1 MPDVRPVIDR
11 PVVDRP
17 VVDRRVVDRRG
28 VLCIGT
34 LVVDVA
40 KVVDSYPEL
49 DRLAVIESVGLST
62 GGPALNLAMDL
73 ALIGA
78 DYPLAVAGRVGVDA
92 HADLI
97 RDSLQRNRVDVTGI
111 VGDRSTAT
119 SFTDAMI
126 VRDGGRRTF
135 FHHIGA
141 NGLLTADAVDLA
153 SSSAS
158 TARILHLG
166 APGLHPGMDDA
177 VDPPTDH
184 AEGRGNGWSQVLA
197 AARAAGLRT
206 NLELVTLPAPRLRQ
220 LVLPCLPHLDSL
232 VVNDLEACA
241 LAGVT
246 PPATGPED
254 TIDWPLLESVAS
266 ALVKAGVH
274 QVVAVHF
281 PGGAVAA
288 DPLGNRWRQG
298 SVRLPRQQIRNATG
312 AGDAFASGVVH
323 GLHEGWTVADSLRAG
338 VAVAAAS
345 LRGGGTSDGV
355 LPLADC
361 LQLGE
366 RYGYRPS

>member
-1 MPDVRPVIDR
+1 MPSVPAG
-11 PVVDRP
+11 
-17 VVDRRVVDRRG
+17 VDRRG
-28 VLCIGT
+28 VLCVGT

-40 KVVDSYPEL
+40 KIVDSYPEL
-49 DRLAVIESVGLST
+49 DRLAIIESVGLST

-73 ALIGA
+73 ALLGVG
-78 DYPLAVAGRVGVDA
+78 YPLAVAGRVGVDQ

-97 RDSLQRNRVDVTGI
+97 RDTLGHNRVDVTGI
-111 VGDRSTAT
+111 VGDPDAAT

-126 VRDGGRRTF
+126 VKDGGRRTF

-141 NGLLTADAVDLA
+141 NGLLTPDAVDLA
-153 SSSAS
+153 SSPAS
-158 TARILHLG
+158 SARILHLG

-177 VDPPTDH
+177 VDPATDH
-184 AEGRGNGWSQVLA
+184 PAGPGNGWSQVLA

-206 NLELVTLPAPRLRQ
+206 NLELVTLPPARLRE

-241 LAGVT
+241 LADVR
-246 PPATGPED
+246 PPATGADDE
-254 TIDWPLLESVAS
+254 IDWPLLESVA
-266 ALVKAGVH
+266 ATLVKAGVH

-288 DPLGNRWRQG
+288 DALGNRWRQG
-298 SVRLPRQQIRNATG
+298 SVRLPREQIRNATG

-323 GLHEGWTVADSLRAG
+323 GLHEGWTVTDCLRTG

-366 RYGYRPS
+366 RYGYRSS